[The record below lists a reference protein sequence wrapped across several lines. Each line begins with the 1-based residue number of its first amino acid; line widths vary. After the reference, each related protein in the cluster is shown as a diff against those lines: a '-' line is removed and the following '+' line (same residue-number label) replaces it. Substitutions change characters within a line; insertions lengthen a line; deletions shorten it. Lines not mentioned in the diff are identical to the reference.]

1 MMQIEQYNKFG
12 YVMPDNELLQQ
23 RVLKAFE
30 IASKPAPYHV
40 AQSSLKDIDL
50 EAWQYIGDPLAEALI
65 LELRVHNMMSRD
77 IYGAARLLQEK
88 GNLAANNFFAD
99 VEFVPEWAD
108 FEQMRLGAKMG
119 LRNPI
124 GLFFGLHGAL
134 PYTYTYPNV
143 AKVMASTGRL
153 DKKGDFPRRFWETA
167 TGFIGAFDVD
177 GMKPLG
183 KGWQVWVRIRLMH
196 TMVRMGVL
204 KSGRW
209 KSDWANP
216 IDQLTTAGGVY
227 AFGQYRVNIVKALGG
242 RVSDAE
248 ADSYNLMWR
257 WITRVLGVVPELLGQ
272 TNEEQQAL
280 DKLIHEYSY
289 TVNTGSVELTQAMI
303 NGLSEIPYFLLP
315 RDLHAAIVKYLLSPQ
330 YTLPAGKNLAHDL
343 QITPSVWA
351 KILAQPIIG
360 SLKISSKAT
369 QLPLVRNVIERYG
382 QATLEAFIHKQLGE
396 NKADYRTKN

>member
-1 MMQIEQYNKFG
+1 
-12 YVMPDNELLQQ
+12 
-23 RVLKAFE
+23 
-30 IASKPAPYHV
+30 
-40 AQSSLKDIDL
+40 
-50 EAWQYIGDPLAEALI
+50 
-65 LELRVHNMMSRD
+65 
-77 IYGAARLLQEK
+77 
-88 GNLAANNFFAD
+88 
-99 VEFVPEWAD
+99 
-108 FEQMRLGAKMG
+108 
-119 LRNPI
+119 
-124 GLFFGLHGAL
+124 
-134 PYTYTYPNV
+134 
-143 AKVMASTGRL
+143 
-153 DKKGDFPRRFWETA
+153 
-167 TGFIGAFDVD
+167 D

-183 KGWQVWVRIRLMH
+183 KSWQVWVRIRLMH
-196 TMVRMGVL
+196 TMVRMGIL

-209 KSDWANP
+209 KSDCTTP

-227 AFGQYRVNIVKALGG
+227 VFGQYRVNIVKALGG

-289 TVNTGSVELTQAMI
+289 TVNTSSVELTQAMI
-303 NGLSEIPYFLLP
+303 NGLTEIPHFLLS

-330 YTLPAGKNLAHDL
+330 YTLPVGKNLANDL
-343 QITPSVWA
+343 QVNSSVWA

-369 QLPLVRNVIERYG
+369 QLPLIRNVIERYG
-382 QATLEAFIHKQLGE
+382 QAKLESFIHKQLGE